1 MIEKTNI
8 ENEEKRSVS
17 FVEQKVIDDLA
28 AGKNCGRL
36 QTRFPPEPNGYL
48 HIGHA
53 KAIAIDFGLA
63 KK

>member
-28 AGKNCGRL
+28 AG
-36 QTRFPPEPNGYL
+36 
-48 HIGHA
+48 
-53 KAIAIDFGLA
+53 
-63 KK
+63 